1 MNKNK
6 EGETI
11 MKFLTNKYLIIN
23 CKINDQNKIL
33 KIQVKNSYEASNS
46 IIKELINKYNNIKIK
61 SIHWEY

>member
-1 MNKNK
+1 
-6 EGETI
+6 